1 MFDLEVQREFS
12 QRVLNPPANT
22 DDFVEI
28 TELDFNEN
36 ARENRLQKQ
45 TSTQSVQYTEE
56 GFPDFSV

>member
-1 MFDLEVQREFS
+1 VFDLEVQREFS
-12 QRVLNPPANT
+12 QRVLNSPANT

-45 TSTQSVQYTEE
+45 TSTQSAQYTEE